1 MSPKG
6 VITAADYRALSEFR
20 YQIRRFLRFSEEAAR
35 ATGLEPQQHQL
46 LLLLKGLPPEV
57 QPRIGTIAERL
68 QIQHHSAVELV
79 DRLVRRGLIK
89 RQRGGADRRE
99 VLLRPTARGERI
111 LQELSVHHREILKSA
126 GPSLV
131 GALQTLMRRVQRPAA
146 KVGRKAKSKTA

>member
-6 VITAADYRALSEFR
+6 GVTGADYKALSEFR
-20 YQIRRFLRFSEEAAR
+20 YQIRRFLRFSEQAAR
-35 ATGLEPQQHQL
+35 QAGLEPQQHQL

-57 QPRIGTIAERL
+57 QPRIGVIAERL

-79 DRLVRRGLIK
+79 DRLVQRGLVK

-99 VLLRPTARGERI
+99 VLLELTTRGERI
-111 LQELSVHHREILKSA
+111 LETLSLHHREELRSA

-131 GALQTLMRRVQRPAA
+131 GALQTLMRRAQHPAA
-146 KVGRKAKSKTA
+146 KSGSRTRSRTA